1 MGYGREAR
9 ALLGLGMEVGGRPGT
24 LVQVMRSR
32 GWDPHPT
39 CERGYD
45 IIDCPEMQG
54 SWNET
59 TDLGDRKRLPLGTAE
74 WGYPCDIVGNLLK
87 GHIARA
93 QG

>member
-1 MGYGREAR
+1 MSSRRNLGLLSRSCASSEGMGYGREAR
-9 ALLGLGMEVGGRPGT
+9 ALLGALGMEVGGRPGT

-54 SWNET
+54 SW
-59 TDLGDRKRLPLGTAE
+59 DGSG
-74 WGYPCDIVGNLLK
+74 
-87 GHIARA
+87 
-93 QG
+93 

>member
-1 MGYGREAR
+1 M
-9 ALLGLGMEVGGRPGT
+9 
-24 LVQVMRSR
+24 VQVMRSR

-54 SWNET
+54 SWDGLQIWVT
-59 TDLGDRKRLPLGTAE
+59 GKRLPLGTAE
-74 WGYPCDIVGNLLK
+74 WGYPCDIVGNLPK